1 MLIIYCAS
9 KNFMIFTVTC
19 TKCKNNTTCG
29 PRVENHINLPKGFS
43 TVREAVDDYFS
54 EVLIADRKCHM

>member
-1 MLIIYCAS
+1 
-9 KNFMIFTVTC
+9 MIFTVTC

-29 PRVENHINLPKGFS
+29 PQVENHINLPKGFS
-43 TVREAVDDYFS
+43 TVCEVVDDSFS